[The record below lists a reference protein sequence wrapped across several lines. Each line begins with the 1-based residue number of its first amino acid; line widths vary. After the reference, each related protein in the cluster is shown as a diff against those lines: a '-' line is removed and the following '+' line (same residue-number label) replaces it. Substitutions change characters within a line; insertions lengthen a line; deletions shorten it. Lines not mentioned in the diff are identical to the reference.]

1 MANLIEIIETM
12 NKNTDDLLN
21 EIINIKKRLETL
33 ENKLKDENI
42 DIETEA
48 QKLAAKMIKDKQI
61 TDRANEIYQEK
72 LALCKCSNNIKR
84 INGEDN

>member
-48 QKLAAKMIKDKQI
+48 QKLAAKMIRDKQI
-61 TDRANEIYQEK
+61 TDRANEIYQE
-72 LALCKCSNNIKR
+72 N
-84 INGEDN
+84 

>member
-21 EIINIKKRLETL
+21 EIIDIKKRLETL
-33 ENKLKDENI
+33 ENKLKNENI

-48 QKLAAKMIKDKQI
+48 QKLAAKMIRDKQI

-72 LALCKCSNNIKR
+72 LALSKCSNNIKI